1 MNDHPAKPDPQN
13 VLALLFAFRLSKT
26 MFDAVS
32 LGIFDALA
40 ERPQSGSALASRLNL
55 NADALERLLDACV
68 GLKLLAK
75 KGADYANTPEASAYL
90 CSTSPDRLTGY
101 VNYSNDV
108 MWSMWANLKDAVRE
122 GSNRWKQTY
131 GGDGPL
137 FSNFYRTDEALREF
151 LMGMHG
157 FGQISSPH
165 VAAAFDLSPFKHL
178 VDLGGGTGHLA
189 IAACERYP
197 GLTATLY
204 DLPQALPLAREI
216 VGATS
221 VADRI
226 RFEAGDFF
234 QDPLPEAD
242 LFTLGRILHDWTEA
256 KILRLLSRVYEQLPA
271 GGGILIAEKLLDDDK
286 SGPSWAQMQS
296 LNMLVCT
303 EGKERTL
310 KEYAELL
317 HKVGFRG
324 VRGNR
329 NPSPLDAV
337 LAQKPPAQKPQP

>member
-1 MNDHPAKPDPQN
+1 MADNSPKPNPQN

-32 LGIFDALA
+32 LGVFDALA
-40 ERPQSGSALASRLNL
+40 ERPQSANGLAEKLHANV
-55 NADALERLLDACV
+55 DALERLLDACV

-75 KGADYANTPEASAYL
+75 KGTDYANTPEASAYL
-90 CSTSPDRLTGY
+90 CSQSPDRLTGY

-122 GSNRWKQTY
+122 GTNRWKQTY
-131 GGDGPL
+131 GLDGPL
-137 FSNFYRTDEALREF
+137 FSAFYRTEESLREF

-165 VAAAFDLSPFKHL
+165 VVATFDLKPFKHL

-189 IAACERYP
+189 IAACQQYP
-197 GLTATLY
+197 GLTATVY
-204 DLPQALPLAREI
+204 DLPEALPLAREI
-216 VGATS
+216 VGAS
-221 VADRI
+221 PAANRI
-226 RFEAGDFF
+226 RFEGGDFF
-234 QDPLPEAD
+234 QDPLPAAD
-242 LFTLGRILHDWTEA
+242 LFSLGRILHDWTEA
-256 KILRLLSRVYEQLPA
+256 KILRLLSRVYERLPS
-271 GGGILIAEKLLDDDK
+271 GGGLLVAEKLLDDDK

-296 LNMLVCT
+296 LNMLVVA

-310 KEYAELL
+310 SEYAELL

-324 VRGNR
+324 VRGSR

-337 LAQKPPAQKPQP
+337 LALKP

>member
-1 MNDHPAKPDPQN
+1 MTDLPAKPDPQN

-32 LGIFDALA
+32 LGVFDSLA
-40 ERPQSGSALASRLNL
+40 QRSQSAPDLAARLHANT
-55 NADALERLLDACV
+55 DALERLLDACV
-68 GLKLLAK
+68 GLKLLVK
-75 KGADYANTPEASAYL
+75 KGTDYANTPAAAAYL
-90 CSTSPDRLTGY
+90 TSNSPDRLTGY
-101 VNYSNDV
+101 VTYSNNV
-108 MWSMWANLKDAVRE
+108 MWSMWGNLKDAVLE
-122 GSNRWKQTY
+122 GTNRWKQTY
-131 GGDGPL
+131 GWDGPL
-137 FSNFYRTDEALREF
+137 FSHFYRTDEALREF

-165 VAAAFDLSPFKHL
+165 VVAAFDLSPFRHL

-189 IAACERYP
+189 IAACERYA
-197 GLTATLY
+197 GLTATVY
-204 DLPQALPLAREI
+204 DLPEALPLAREI
-216 VGATS
+216 VGATR

-226 RFEAGDFF
+226 RFEGGDFF
-234 QDPLPEAD
+234 QDALPEAD
-242 LFTLGRILHDWTEA
+242 VFSLGRILHDWTEV
-256 KILRLLSRVYEQLPA
+256 KILRLLSRIYERLPS
-271 GGGILIAEKLLDDDK
+271 GGGVLIAEKLLDDDK

-310 KEYAELL
+310 GEYAELL

-337 LAQKPPAQKPQP
+337 LALKP

>member
-1 MNDHPAKPDPQN
+1 MADQPPKPDPKN

-32 LGIFDALA
+32 LGVFDALA
-40 ERPQSGSALASRLNL
+40 QRPQSAAALAGRLNA
-55 NADALERLLDACV
+55 NVDALERLLDACV

-90 CSTSPDRLTGY
+90 SSESPDRLTGY

-108 MWSMWANLKDAVRE
+108 MWSMWGNLKDAVRE
-122 GSNRWKQTY
+122 GTNRWKQTY
-131 GGDGPL
+131 GWDGPL
-137 FSNFYRTDEALREF
+137 FSHFYRSEESLREF

-165 VAAAFDLSPFKHL
+165 VAAAFDLSEFKHL

-197 GLTATLY
+197 QLTATVY
-204 DLPQALPLAREI
+204 DLPEALTLAREI
-216 VGATS
+216 VGATQ

-226 RFEAGDFF
+226 RFEGGDFF

-242 LFTLGRILHDWTEA
+242 LFSLGRILHDWTEA
-256 KILRLLSRVYEQLPA
+256 KILRLLSRVYERLPR
-271 GGGILIAEKLLDDDK
+271 GGGVLVAEKLLEDDK

-310 KEYAELL
+310 AEYAELL

-324 VRGNR
+324 VRGSR
-329 NPSPLDAV
+329 NHSPLDAI
-337 LAQKPPAQKPQP
+337 LALKP

>member
-1 MNDHPAKPDPQN
+1 MNDHPAKPDPQS

-32 LGIFDALA
+32 LGVFDALA

-256 KILRLLSRVYEQLPA
+256 KILRLLARVYERLPA

-310 KEYAELL
+310 NEYAELL
-317 HKVGFRG
+317 HKVGFRD

-337 LAQKPPAQKPQP
+337 LAQKPPA

>member
-1 MNDHPAKPDPQN
+1 MADNAAKPDPKN

-32 LGIFDALA
+32 LGVFDALA
-40 ERPQSGSALASRLNL
+40 ECPLSGPSLAGRLHA

-68 GLKLLAK
+68 GLKLLVK
-75 KGADYANTPEASAYL
+75 KGADYANTPDASAYL
-90 CSTSPDRLTGY
+90 CSGSPDRLTGY
-101 VNYSNDV
+101 INYSNDV
-108 MWSMWANLKDAVRE
+108 MWGMWANLKDAVRE
-122 GSNRWKQTY
+122 GTNRWKQTY
-131 GGDGPL
+131 GWDGPL
-137 FSNFYRTDEALREF
+137 FSAFYRTEESLREF

-165 VAAAFDLSPFKHL
+165 VAAAFDLGNFKHL

-189 IAACERYP
+189 VALCERYP
-197 GLTATLY
+197 DLTATLY
-204 DLPQALPLAREI
+204 DLPEALPLAREI
-216 VGATS
+216 VGVTR

-226 RFEAGDFF
+226 RFEGGDFF

-242 LFTLGRILHDWTEA
+242 LFSLGRILHDWTET
-256 KILRLLSRVYEQLPA
+256 KILRLLSRVYERLPK
-271 GGGILIAEKLLDDDK
+271 GGGVLIAEKLLDDDK
-286 SGPSWAQMQS
+286 SGPPWAQMQS

-310 KEYAELL
+310 SEYAELL

-324 VRGNR
+324 VRGSR
-329 NPSPLDAV
+329 NQSPLDAV
-337 LAQKPPAQKPQP
+337 LALKP